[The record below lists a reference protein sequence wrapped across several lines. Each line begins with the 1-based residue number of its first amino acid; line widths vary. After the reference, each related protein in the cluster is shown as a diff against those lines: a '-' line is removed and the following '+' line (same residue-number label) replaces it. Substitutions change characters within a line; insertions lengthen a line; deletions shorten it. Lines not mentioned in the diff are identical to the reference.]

1 MLALELSS
9 GLSKIGIREHK
20 NYAIGSRHSH
30 GLPVAIYGQQGIVD
44 RRGPT
49 SEPESSDSDGP
60 NLLKI
65 RNISGVFVGVS

>member
-30 GLPVAIYGQQGIVD
+30 GLPVAIHGQQGTVD

-49 SEPESSDSDGP
+49 SGPESSESSE
-60 NLLKI
+60 NQKYI
-65 RNISGVFVGVS
+65 RCFCRCF